1 MHLITMHEAM
11 REEKRERHS
20 RRGRRRED
28 AMSADQLGR
37 RAQNHNKFE
46 TQRTKINV
54 APYCTIHEMHDPLCD
69 ALDRSDPFLLFR
81 GRTVF
86 AGAVFDG
93 TCMYSKVQSTRQF
106 CNYSDLQQYSDAET
120 VFFNCGFYFA
130 PIVL

>member
-46 TQRTKINV
+46 TQRTKNQ
-54 APYCTIHEMHDPLCD
+54 
-69 ALDRSDPFLLFR
+69 R
-81 GRTVF
+81 G
-86 AGAVFDG
+86 
-93 TCMYSKVQSTRQF
+93 SI
-106 CNYSDLQQYSDAET
+106 L
-120 VFFNCGFYFA
+120 
-130 PIVL
+130 